1 MHYQYFE
8 HHDIIKR
15 RPSAGAFRLFLEY
28 PGYYSPSFEMPAIVS
43 IALEK
48 SNPEKYKN
56 DMKDI
61 DIDLLAHMDGK
72 IEYL

>member
-1 MHYQYFE
+1 
-8 HHDIIKR
+8 
-15 RPSAGAFRLFLEY
+15 
-28 PGYYSPSFEMPAIVS
+28 MPAIVS